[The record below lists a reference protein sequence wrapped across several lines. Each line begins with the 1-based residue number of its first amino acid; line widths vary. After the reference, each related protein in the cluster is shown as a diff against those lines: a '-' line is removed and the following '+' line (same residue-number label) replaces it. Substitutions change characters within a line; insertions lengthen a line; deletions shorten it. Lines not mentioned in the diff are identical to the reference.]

1 MHERSEQA
9 ESGLTCPHCGH
20 VVPVG
25 TRFCTRC
32 GLPTDAA
39 GTEAAPA
46 RPRTGTR
53 PLLIGVVGVSA
64 LVVLVIVT
72 FFLLP
77 PPYLQVPDIQQVVR
91 VARVE
96 EFPVGTSRM
105 VTWGTRAILVVRRDE
120 TGFFAVQGTSPSD
133 GCFLHW
139 DADALRI
146 ESPCTYAVY
155 DLDGNVVT
163 GLTRTPLG
171 RYRVFER
178 DGVLFVTE
186 A

>member
-1 MHERSEQA
+1 
-9 ESGLTCPHCGH
+9 
-20 VVPVG
+20 V
-25 TRFCTRC
+25 
-32 GLPTDAA
+32 
-39 GTEAAPA
+39 
-46 RPRTGTR
+46 
-53 PLLIGVVGVSA
+53 IGVGVLAA
-64 LVVLVIVT
+64 LVVVA

-91 VARVE
+91 VARID

-105 VTWGTRAILVVRRDE
+105 VTWGERAVLVVRRDE
-120 TGFFAVQGTSPSD
+120 AAFFAVQGTSPSD
-133 GCFLHW
+133 GCFLDW
-139 DADALRI
+139 NAEALRI
-146 ESPCTYAVY
+146 ESPCTYVVY

-178 DGVLFVTE
+178 DGVLYVTE